1 MDPIDAFILAGGASS
16 RMGSDKSQLLI
27 NGQSFTQLIAHT
39 LFEVTNSVTLVGHNS
54 ENSRL
59 KVALDVYRN
68 WGALGGIHAALNA
81 CTTQW
86 AIVVACDMPFVSAA
100 LIQRLAQKRH
110 QSDATVPLQPDGRP
124 QPLCAL
130 YRVEP
135 CLALATELIETG
147 HRRPLDLLNSVK
159 TCWIHFAELEDL
171 DHSRNFF
178 VNINTPEDYYEA
190 TQRAAAHKS

>member
-27 NGQSFTQLIAHT
+27 NGQSFTQQIAHT

-54 ENSRL
+54 ENPRL
-59 KVALDVYRN
+59 KVALDVYLN

-86 AIVVACDMPFVSAA
+86 AIVVACDMPFVSSA

-110 QSDATVPLQPDGRP
+110 QSEAAVPLQPDGRP

-135 CLALATELIETG
+135 CLAVAADLIETG
-147 HRRPLDLLNSVK
+147 HRRPRDLLNSVK
-159 TCWIHFAELEDL
+159 TCWIDFAELEDL
-171 DHSRNFF
+171 DHSQNFF